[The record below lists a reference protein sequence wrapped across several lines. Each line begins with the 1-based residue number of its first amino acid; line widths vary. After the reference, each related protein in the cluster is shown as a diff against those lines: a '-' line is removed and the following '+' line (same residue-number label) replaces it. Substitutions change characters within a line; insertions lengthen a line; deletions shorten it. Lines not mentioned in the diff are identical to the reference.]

1 MPNLIS
7 SAKDLIK
14 FDANTTIALDLKISP
29 IDTIEAVSTR
39 ATQELG
45 DLIKNGIKPEN
56 IAIIGAVSQLG
67 DINSALEDITSGLGA
82 SFGGAL
88 DAVSNFTSYLD
99 DLDSIIN
106 NKISIAGISAVA
118 KLPDDIPVSEAIIKK
133 YARAVSALD
142 MLGNAQVGFPDTF
155 LPEERPTSPTPIS
168 DWKDRTRVTAEC
180 AGGVTIKEIPSR
192 FGAQYSKNILVKS
205 NTGHFI
211 ELDDT
216 EGSERINI
224 QHKNGA
230 FITIHQ
236 DKSIV
241 IRGQNGI
248 QLITYANGELF
259 VGGNI
264 NITVM
269 GDANISTNGD
279 ANIDTVGDVNWKVG
293 GDFNLDVTGDT
304 FMANRGDI
312 KMTARQ
318 IRQNAG
324 DPRVLD
330 DVKVKTYKLG
340 S

>member
-1 MPNLIS
+1 MANILS
-7 SAKDLIK
+7 SAKDLVK

-29 IDTIEAVSTR
+29 TDTVEAVSAK

-45 DLIKNGIKPEN
+45 DLIKKGIKPEN
-56 IAIIGAVSQLG
+56 IAIVGAVSQLG
-67 DINSALEDITSGLGA
+67 DINSALEGITAGLGA

-88 DAVSNFTSYLD
+88 DALSNLTGYLD

-106 NKISIAGISAVA
+106 NKIDIAGAIDA
-118 KLPDDIPVSEAIIKK
+118 LIPDEIPVSEAIIKK

-142 MLGNAQVGFPDTF
+142 ALGFPQVGFPDTF
-155 LPEERPTSPTPIS
+155 LPEERAASPTPLS
-168 DWKDRTRVTAEC
+168 DWKDRTAVTAEC

-192 FGAQYSKNILVKS
+192 FAAEYPKNILVKS

-211 ELDDT
+211 EMDDT
-216 EGSERINI
+216 EGAERINI

-248 QLITYANGELF
+248 QLITYADGELF

-330 DVKVKTYKLG
+330 DVKVKTHKLG